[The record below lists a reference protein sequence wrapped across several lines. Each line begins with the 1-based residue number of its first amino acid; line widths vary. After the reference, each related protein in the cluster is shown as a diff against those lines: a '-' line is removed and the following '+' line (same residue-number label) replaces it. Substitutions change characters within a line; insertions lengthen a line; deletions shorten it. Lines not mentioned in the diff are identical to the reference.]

1 MWEACSTSLCV
12 REGSSMSC
20 PELVVREAYRW
31 LRFSAEDLDVARRL
45 LTDCPPVPR
54 HVCWL
59 AQQSAEKALKAAL
72 VLEEVEFPFS
82 HDLDALRNLLPY
94 GWRVHVDHPD
104 LAELTEW
111 AVETR
116 YPGEW
121 PETTEAEATRAESQA
136 RAVHDSVATEFRCR
150 GIRTEA
156 SSLPKYEDRLDV
168 TSNGDLAVVVAAHEK
183 PFNHLF
189 LGQGGEHCW
198 HEIPIAPAKLA
209 KIKYIA
215 AYRIAPVSAVTHCAP
230 VDRIEPYFGMSAWA
244 LIDGEGYR
252 INGEKYKLVFSEPAR
267 EIGPIPKE
275 RRETKYPQGPRYTT
289 MKKLK
294 CAKTLADLW

>member
-1 MWEACSTSLCV
+1 MRPTCDSEQQRPWQI
-12 REGSSMSC
+12 GSS
-20 PELVVREAYRW
+20 
-31 LRFSAEDLDVARRL
+31 AE
-45 LTDCPPVPR
+45 
-54 HVCWL
+54 
-59 AQQSAEKALKAAL
+59 
-72 VLEEVEFPFS
+72 F
-82 HDLDALRNLLPY
+82 
-94 GWRVHVDHPD
+94 
-104 LAELTEW
+104 
-111 AVETR
+111 
-116 YPGEW
+116 
-121 PETTEAEATRAESQA
+121 
-136 RAVHDSVATEFRCR
+136 
-150 GIRTEA
+150 
-156 SSLPKYEDRLDV
+156 
-168 TSNGDLAVVVAAHEK
+168 DLAVVVPAHEK
-183 PFNHLF
+183 PFNYLF

-230 VDRIEPYFGMSAWA
+230 VDRIEPFFGMSAWA

-275 RRETKYPQGPRYTT
+275 RGETKYPQGPRYTT

>member
-1 MWEACSTSLCV
+1 MNCPDLVVGEAC
-12 REGSSMSC
+12 
-20 PELVVREAYRW
+20 RW
-31 LRFSAEDLDVARRL
+31 LRFSAEDLDVAHRL
-45 LTDCPPVPR
+45 LTGRPSVPR

-59 AQQSAEKALKAAL
+59 TQQAAEKALKAAL
-72 VLEEVEFPFS
+72 VLEEIDFPFS
-82 HDLDALRNLLPY
+82 HDLDALRNLLPH
-94 GWRVHVDHPD
+94 GWRVQVDHPD

-121 PETTEAEATRAESQA
+121 PETTEADATRAESQA
-136 RAVHDSVATEFRCR
+136 RAVHNSVAAEFERR
-150 GIRTEA
+150 GIRMRKDSPLNDDDILTGSDE
-156 SSLPKYEDRLDV
+156 
-168 TSNGDLAVVVAAHEK
+168 GDLVVIVPARKE
-183 PFNHLF
+183 PFCHLF

-198 HEIPIAPAKLA
+198 HEILIAPAKLA
-209 KIKYIA
+209 RIKYIA
-215 AYRIAPVSAVTHCAP
+215 AYQTAPVSAITHLAP
-230 VDRIEPYFGMSAWA
+230 VDWIEPYFGMSAWA
-244 LIDGEGYR
+244 LIDGEEYR

-275 RRETKYPQGPRYTT
+275 RGETKYPQGPRYTT